1 VTGQPDPDL
10 LGYLLHTL
18 EPHEL
23 RAVEAYVHAH
33 PEAQV
38 RLEGLKHALEPLSWD
53 PAEAPPADLAS
64 RTIAQIGPVE
74 VAAASTAANAAI
86 RGFRPSRRFVEMFV
100 AVAAAAVAAGIV
112 TSWVGQI
119 HHDTPD
125 APNPL
130 HLIECKYNLQKIYTS
145 GLRPYCDIHSG
156 HFPSVANATERS
168 ERNIAGLVYP
178 ILYDSKFLSPDVSV
192 RCPGAVGLG
201 VSPYGLDEIKRMNK
215 ESFEC
220 WANHLH
226 HSYAYTLGYK
236 SGVKGQVVGL
246 RLEEGKPS
254 SQMPLMADSA
264 PLDPK
269 IGNSPHHGGHGQNV
283 LYCDGHIV
291 FCPNR
296 NAGYEKDDIYLNRA
310 GKVAAGLDWTDTVLS
325 SSLAPP

>member
-1 VTGQPDPDL
+1 VTGQPDQDL

-38 RLEGLKHALEPLSWD
+38 RLEALKHSLEPLSWD
-53 PAEAPPADLAS
+53 AAEAPPADLAA
-64 RTIAQIGPVE
+64 RTIALVGPVE
-74 VAAASTAANAAI
+74 VAAASTAANEAI
-86 RGFRPSRRFVEMFV
+86 RGFRPSRRLVEMLV
-100 AVAAAAVAAGIV
+100 AVAAAAVLAGIV

-119 HHDTPD
+119 NQDRKD
-125 APNPL
+125 EPNPL
-130 HLIECKYNLQKIYTS
+130 HLIECKYNLQKIYKS
-145 GLRPYCDIHSG
+145 GLRPYCDVHSG
-156 HFPSVANATERS
+156 HFPNVAIATERP

-178 ILYDSKFLSPDVSV
+178 MLYDSNPPLPPYVSV

-215 ESFEC
+215 EAFEC

-236 SGVKGQVVGL
+236 SNGQALGL

-254 SQMPLMADSA
+254 SLLPLMADSA

-269 IGNSPHHGGHGQNV
+269 VGNSPHHGGYGQNV

-291 FCPNR
+291 FCKNR
-296 NAGYEKDDIYLNRA
+296 NAGYELDDIYVNRA